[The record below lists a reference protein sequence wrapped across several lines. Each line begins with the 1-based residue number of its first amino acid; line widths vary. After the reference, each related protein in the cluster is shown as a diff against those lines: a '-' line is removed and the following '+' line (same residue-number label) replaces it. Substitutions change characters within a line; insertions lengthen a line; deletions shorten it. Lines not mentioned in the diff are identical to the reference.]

1 MFALMVFVPPVRD
14 NVTESGGACAPIG
27 PLIAIE
33 PLVPGV
39 IVSALA
45 ALAVVESIAAL
56 KVIAE
61 VAAVALK
68 VVAIFRTT
76 GALYV

>member
-39 IVSALA
+39 IVSAFA
-45 ALAVVESIAAL
+45 ALAIVELMAAL
-56 KVIAE
+56 KVMAE
-61 VAAVALK
+61 ETAVELK
-68 VVAIFRTT
+68 VVAIFKIT
-76 GALYV
+76 GAL